1 MTENFKANPNR
12 ELIRTIDGHNYLR
25 IPVKTGVIKSG
36 DNLFEIIETI
46 LSDKIQKDDI
56 VVISESVLAISQGRA
71 IPVSQI
77 KPGILARILWRGVRK
92 VPYGIGLRSPESM
105 QCAINEA
112 GACRILLASVVGFL
126 GKLVG
131 RRGDFYRIAGKQAAT
146 IDAATTS
153 PVAEFHDCVIMGPK
167 DPDIF
172 CRDLTGK
179 IRIQSA
185 VVDVNDIGGS
195 WVLGASEE
203 VDRSRLEDIMRDN
216 PLGQANEL
224 TPIGIV
230 REV

>member
-1 MTENFKANPNR
+1 MKDDFIANPNR
-12 ELIRTIDGHNYLR
+12 ELIRTIDGQQYLR

-36 DNLFEIIETI
+36 ENLFEIIETF
-46 LSDKIQKDDI
+46 LCDKIQKNDI
-56 VVISESVLAISQGRA
+56 VVISESVLAICQGRA

-77 KPGILARILWRGVRK
+77 KPGFLARILWRGVRK

-112 GACRILLASVVGFL
+112 GAFRILLASTVGFL
-126 GKLVG
+126 SKLVG

-167 DPDIF
+167 DPDGF
-172 CRDLTGK
+172 CRELTRK
-179 IRIQSA
+179 IKVQSA

-203 VDRSRLEDIMRDN
+203 VDRQKTEDIMRDN

-224 TPIGIV
+224 TPVGIIRIV
-230 REV
+230 

>member
-1 MTENFKANPNR
+1 MSEDFTANPNR
-12 ELIRTIDGHNYLR
+12 ELIKSVNGQNYLR
-25 IPVKTGVIKSG
+25 IPVKTGVVKSG
-36 DNLFEIIETI
+36 DNLFEIAETF
-46 LSDKIQKDDI
+46 LSDKLQKGDI
-56 VVISESVLAISQGRA
+56 VVISESVLAICQGRA

-77 KPGILARILWRGVRK
+77 KPGFLARILWRGVRK

-112 GACRILLASVVGFL
+112 GACRILLASIIGFL

-153 PVAEFHDCVIMGPK
+153 PVAEFHDCVIMGPR
-167 DPDIF
+167 DPDGF
-172 CRDLTGK
+172 CRELTRK
-179 IRIQSA
+179 IRVQSA

-203 VDRSRLEDIMRDN
+203 VDRSRIEDIMRDN

-224 TPIGIV
+224 TPIGII